1 MSDYVPITCVDHD
14 RLELAVL
21 KRRKLYLRLRDGD
34 GWTELDVLPLDVY
47 TQAGAEWLRVIT
59 MAAGKLPCVWTRSW
73 NFGKSELHT
82 LEIFMA
88 VPIRGGL

>member
-59 MAAGKLPCVWTRSW
+59 DGGR
-73 NFGKSELHT
+73 EIT
-82 LEIFMA
+82 LRLDSILEFREI
-88 VPIRGGL
+88 